1 MAGKRTKVVDKWKS
15 KKWYNVVA
23 PEMFDKKQ
31 IAEVVASDEKQLQN
45 RIIKKGLMELGTSGP
60 SQIGMFT
67 NLRFRITDVNG
78 DTANTRFIGHEIA
91 SSFIKT
97 FARRGKSLIHQI
109 VDEKTKDGEDLRLKV
124 IAVTGARVSQNTKK
138 NIRAALQEVSHAN
151 IAENDFNSVMD
162 MVITGKFSSSIF
174 NRLKQITKMK
184 RVEVWKSERG
194 ENFK

>member
-15 KKWYNVVA
+15 KKWYDVVA
-23 PEMFDKKQ
+23 PEMFDRKQ
-31 IAEVVASDEKQLQN
+31 IAQVVASDEKQLKN
-45 RIIKKGLMELGTSGP
+45 RIIRKGLMELGTAGP
-60 SQIGMFT
+60 SQIAMFT

-78 DTANTRFIGHEIA
+78 DTADTRFIGHEVA
-91 SSFIKT
+91 SSYIKT

-109 VDEKTKDGEDLRLKV
+109 VDEKTRDGEDLRLKV
-124 IAVTGARVSQNTKK
+124 IAVTGSRVSQNTKR
-138 NIRAALQEVSHAN
+138 NIRAALQEVSHSQ
-151 IAENDFNSVMD
+151 IAENDFKDNMEQIIS
-162 MVITGKFSSSIF
+162 GKFSSMIF